1 MACRRGM
8 HFGEGVSLMS
18 EKLVGVDIGSGGCK
32 VVIID
37 SSGQIKG
44 TAYQEW
50 STSYPHPG
58 WSEQDPAD
66 WEKVLGSTM
75 RAALRRGHIRPQE
88 VAAIALG
95 SATHSIVFLDGNDQ
109 VLRPAF
115 LWTDKRT
122 LRQVEWLKERHGDL
136 IFRETLHA
144 PNVNWSLPYL
154 IWVREKEPQI
164 WARTKRVV
172 MPKDYMR
179 FRLTGVWASDPI
191 DAVGTL
197 MFNPAKRDWSEP
209 ICNALDIPPDI
220 LPPLSQPEKI
230 SGTIMKDP
238 AELLGLREGTP
249 VITGT
254 TDQAFEALGSG
265 AIAPGQGIV
274 KLATA
279 GNVAVVTDAPHPDPL
294 KVYAYLHIVPDQ
306 WYTLTGTTSCAV
318 CYRWLRDTFFQDFK
332 SEEAGNGLSAFERM
346 DSMAGEVEEGCEGLF
361 FHPNLHGSFN
371 APWLKGDFIGIS
383 FRHTRAHFAR
393 SVLEGIAFSLY
404 EAYQRLEALDLDADD
419 LRIIGG
425 GSKSRLWQQ
434 IICDV
439 FGRTIVV
446 PAVSDSSFG
455 AAILAAIATGIFR
468 DVEEA
473 VNQCVHFT
481 RTLEPDKKRHE
492 LYQQLYGCYQETQS
506 SLEPL
511 YHKYS

>member
-1 MACRRGM
+1 
-8 HFGEGVSLMS
+8 MS

-37 SSGQIKG
+37 PSGQIKG
-44 TAYQEW
+44 EAYQEW
-50 STSYPHPG
+50 TTHYPHPG
-58 WSEQDPAD
+58 WSEQDPAE
-66 WEKVLGSTM
+66 WEKTLGITM
-75 RAALRRGHIRPQE
+75 RAAMIKGEIRPRE

-122 LRQVEWLKERHGDL
+122 LPQVEWLRETHGDL
-136 IFRETLHA
+136 IFREALHA

-154 IWVREKEPQI
+154 LWVRENEPHV
-164 WARTKRVV
+164 WARTERVA
-172 MPKDYMR
+172 MPKDYIR
-179 FRLTGVWASDPI
+179 FRLTGIWASDPI

-197 MFNPAKRDWSEP
+197 MFNPANRSWSEK
-209 ICNALDIPPDI
+209 ICNALDIPLDI
-220 LPPLSQPEKI
+220 LPSLSPPEEIIGPLSKYAAQ
-230 SGTIMKDP
+230 
-238 AELLGLREGTP
+238 LLGLREGTP

-254 TDQAFEALGSG
+254 TDQACEALGSG
-265 AIAPGQGIV
+265 AISPGQGIV

-294 KVYAYLHIVPDQ
+294 KVYAYLHIVPGQ

-318 CYRWLRDTFFQDFK
+318 CYRWLRDTFFEDFK
-332 SEEAGNGLSAFERM
+332 SENVGNRASAYERM
-346 DSMAGEVEEGCEGLF
+346 DSMAGEVEEGCEGLY
-361 FHPNLHGSFN
+361 FHPNLHGSFTS
-371 APWLKGDFIGIS
+371 PRMKGDFIGIS

-404 EAYQRLEALDLDADD
+404 EAYERLEALAVNADD

-425 GSKSRLWQQ
+425 GSKSPLWQQ

-439 FGRTIVV
+439 FGQAILV
-446 PAVSDSSFG
+446 PTVSDSSFG

-468 DVEEA
+468 DAEDA
-473 VNQCVHFT
+473 VNQCVHYK
-481 RTLEPDKKRHE
+481 RSLEPDRRRNE
-492 LYQQLYGCYQETQS
+492 LYQQLYAGYRESQS
-506 SLEPL
+506 SLEPI
-511 YHKYS
+511 YNKYS